1 MFMKKLALR
10 NVTTKLLPVL
20 VLAITASLL
29 IGHYFHVVDMKEKA
43 FEELVLKDQELAR
56 MKFKRHFEPIVS
68 NLSIVGRWV
77 QSESPDLSNVV
88 ALNSRFMPILQEI
101 PQISSMLVADSKGRE
116 YMLLRTESGWL
127 TRLSDVD
134 RLDGQSLWNRWTKS
148 NDAVE
153 SWQEKLD
160 YDPRTRPWFRV
171 AVDSGQEQTAAWTR
185 PYAFHT
191 THQLGI
197 TVASQWPH
205 SSREGEY
212 QVVAFDVLLT
222 EISSQTMKIAS
233 RTGGN
238 AFILGADGL
247 VLGVPAAPQFEDPAT
262 LEASVLTPAHKF
274 PVSMVGDAY
283 AEWDARGRA
292 AGEPFIFTSGDA
304 AWWAS
309 FWHYALGKQSLWLAV
324 AVPESDLVHRI
335 GGQGYAVT
343 VTIGSIGLMLFI
355 AAVLVAK
362 RYRGEISND
371 NQASDSVA
379 RLFAQI
385 DEPNAD
391 LTTQINSLILEG
403 ENERLEFKSSV
414 RWNFKAGRKGKE
426 MELAWLKTVVAY
438 LNTQGGIILLG
449 VDDAGEV
456 LGLDKDGFAND
467 DKALRHIENL
477 IAQHIGPTYFP
488 YIHTRLQSVANKK
501 VLMIICKAAPTPAFL
516 KHDKGEDFYIRTG
529 PASRSLSPSEVLD
542 YIDATKKS

>member
-1 MFMKKLALR
+1 MKKLALR
-10 NVTTKLLPVL
+10 NVTAKLLPIL

-29 IGHYFHVVDMKEKA
+29 MVHYFHIVGMKERA

-56 MKFKRHFEPIVS
+56 TQFKRHFEPIVS
-68 NLSIVGRWV
+68 NLSIVGRWI
-77 QSESPDLSNVV
+77 QSESPELSDVA

-127 TRLSDVD
+127 TRLSDVE
-134 RLDGQSLWNRWTKS
+134 RLDGQSLWNRWTRPS
-148 NDAVE
+148 DAVE

-160 YDPRTRPWFRV
+160 YDPRTRPWFRI
-171 AVDSGQEQTAAWTR
+171 AVDSGQEQTAVWTR

-191 THQLGI
+191 TRQLGI

-205 SSREGEY
+205 PSREDEY
-212 QVVAFDVLLT
+212 QVVAFDILLT
-222 EISSQTMKIAS
+222 EISTQTMKIAS
-233 RTGGN
+233 RTGGK
-238 AFILGADGL
+238 AFILGGDGL
-247 VLGVPAAPQFEDPAT
+247 VLGVPADPQFENPVT
-262 LEASVLTPAHKF
+262 LAASVLTPAHAF
-274 PVSMVGDAY
+274 PVKMVSDAY
-283 AEWDARGRA
+283 AEWGVRGRP
-292 AGEPFIFTSGDA
+292 AGEPFVFTSGDS
-304 AWWAS
+304 AWWTS

-343 VTIGSIGLMLFI
+343 VTIGSIGLLLFM
-355 AAVLVAK
+355 AAVLTAK
-362 RYRGEISND
+362 RYRGEISNG
-371 NQASDSVA
+371 NQASDSIA
-379 RLFAQI
+379 TLFARI

-391 LTTQINSLILEG
+391 LTTQINSLIQGG

-414 RWNFKAGRKGKE
+414 RWNFKAGRTGKE

-438 LNTQGGIILLG
+438 LNSEGGVILLG

-477 IAQHIGPTYFP
+477 IAQHIGPAYSP
-488 YIHTRLQSVANKK
+488 YIRTRLQSVPDKK
-501 VLMIICKAAPTPAFL
+501 VLMIICNAAPTPVFL

-542 YIDATKKS
+542 YIEARKKS

>member
-1 MFMKKLALR
+1 MKNLALR
-10 NVTTKLLPVL
+10 NVTTKLLPIL
-20 VLAITASLL
+20 VLAITTSLL
-29 IGHYFHVVDMKEKA
+29 IAHYFHVVDMKERA
-43 FEELVLKDQELAR
+43 FEGLVLKDQTLAR
-56 MKFKRHFEPIVS
+56 TKFKRHFEPIVS

-77 QSESPDLSNVV
+77 QSESPDLSDVA

-134 RLDGQSLWNRWTKS
+134 RLDGQSLWNRWTRS
-148 NDAVE
+148 DEAVE

-171 AVDSGQEQTAAWTR
+171 AVDSGQEQTATWTR

-191 THQLGI
+191 TRQLGI
-197 TVASQWPH
+197 TVASQWSHP
-205 SSREGEY
+205 SQEGEY

-222 EISSQTMKIAS
+222 EISNQTMKIAS

-238 AFILGADGL
+238 AFILGGDGL
-247 VLGVPAAPQFEDPAT
+247 VLGVPVAPQFENPAT

-274 PVSMVGDAY
+274 PVRMVSDAY
-283 AEWDARGRA
+283 AEWGIRERV
-292 AGEPFIFTSGDA
+292 AGEPFVFTSGDA

-309 FWHYALGKQSLWLAV
+309 FWHYSLGKQSLWLAV
-324 AVPESDLVHRI
+324 TVPESDLVHRI
-335 GGQGYAVT
+335 GGQGYAFT
-343 VTIGSIGLMLFI
+343 ATIGSIGLLLFM
-355 AAVLVAK
+355 ATALAAK
-362 RYRGEISND
+362 RYRGEISNG
-371 NQASDSVA
+371 NQAGDSIA
-379 RLFAQI
+379 SLFAQM

-391 LTTQINSLILEG
+391 LTTQINSLIQEG

-414 RWNFKAGRKGKE
+414 RWNFRAGRTGKE

-449 VDDAGEV
+449 IDDAGEV
-456 LGLDKDGFAND
+456 LGLGKDGFAND

-477 IAQHIGPTYFP
+477 IAQHIGPAYFP
-488 YIHTRLQSVANKK
+488 YIHTRLQGVPDKK
-501 VLMIICKAAPTPAFL
+501 VLMIICKATPTPAFL

-529 PASRSLSPSEVLD
+529 PASRSLSPSEVLK
-542 YIDATKKS
+542 YIEATKKS